1 MTYRPKNN
9 SKKEKLLAIICASV
23 AIVLY
28 FLSGIVH
35 HFPVLYQVTAI
46 IMGVVSIEIYLK
58 YVGSDYVYEAAEKS
72 LKIHRI
78 TGKKSVCVGS
88 LDYEMSRSLLIKSS
102 EYLGNKD
109 KYPKYNFNV
118 NYAKNL
124 SPKEYYVYFFDF
136 NEKVCMA
143 KFEPDEVFAQYV
155 NEKISVYLNSNNDE

>member
-9 SKKEKLLAIICASV
+9 SKKEKLLALVIAAL

-35 HFPVLYQVTAI
+35 HFPALYQISAI
-46 IMGVVSIEIYLK
+46 IMGVVSIEIYMK
-58 YVGSDYVYEAAEKS
+58 YVASDYVYEASENS

-88 LDYEMSRSLLIKSS
+88 LDYEMSRSLVIKSS
-102 EYLGNKD
+102 EYLANKS

-124 SPKEYYVYFFDF
+124 APKEYYVYFFDF

-143 KFEPDEVFAQYV
+143 KFEPDDVFAEYV
-155 NEKISVYLNSNNDE
+155 NKKIASYLDNE